1 VFEVNASMLVH
12 EHNEA
17 FPYKDPHVRA
27 IKHAFD
33 ALLAQRAGKA
43 QQS

>member
-27 IKHAFD
+27 IKREFD
-33 ALLAQRAGKA
+33 AMLATRARKA
-43 QQS
+43 Q

>member
-1 VFEVNASMLVH
+1 MLVH

-27 IKHAFD
+27 IKQAFD
-33 ALLAQRAGKA
+33 GMLAERAGKME
-43 QQS
+43 